1 MQSKSMPNSADIAVE
16 NNSVKKTNK
25 CHLGVLLEFTG
36 FYLGSLDMTKFYWV
50 LLGFTG
56 FYWVLQGF
64 IVYNW
69 VLLCIT
75 RFDWV

>member
-1 MQSKSMPNSADIAVE
+1 MILMQSKSMPNSADIAVE

-25 CHLGVLLEFTG
+25 CHLGVLLGFTG
-36 FYLGSLDMTKFYWV
+36 FYMGSLDMTKFDWV

-56 FYWVLQGF
+56 FYWV
-64 IVYNW
+64 YK

-75 RFDWV
+75 GFYCV